1 MRKTEP
7 IVQYTLEP
15 LVYEGPAEG
24 WQREQWKLKSPTA
37 ILDLKVCDMT
47 MGSGAFL
54 VQACRYLAE
63 RLVEAW
69 ENAEKEHP
77 GKVLITPDGTFS
89 EGSPAERLVPA
100 DASERIAIAR
110 RVVAD
115 RCLYGVDINP
125 MAVEMAK
132 LSLWLITDLPRLLA
146 EHVADQIVLVEPLH
160 DDDDG
165 ATALVIEPAVEG
177 MDEPLV
183 AGLPQRLGERVLGF
197 QRVIDQDEVGT
208 APGPSRRHASVLA
221 SSWGRHAEQKVCR
234 LFAGGNRIRTIGPTL
249 VKGLS
254 AVADERCRTD
264 SRWWYSSSS
273 GGRCWSV

>member
-183 AGLPQRLGERVLGF
+183 AGKERSYDRTTGVVLRGTESLLTHRWREMDSNLQYRAVKGRF
-197 QRVIDQDEVGT
+197 VPSASKGVAPNKTLADANKSGSRRDQLRAA
-208 APGPSRRHASVLA
+208 APGA
-221 SSWGRHAEQKVCR
+221 
-234 LFAGGNRIRTIGPTL
+234 
-249 VKGLS
+249 LS
-254 AVADERCRTD
+254 GAPRP
-264 SRWWYSSSS
+264 
-273 GGRCWSV
+273 